1 MRLMSLLQ
9 MKVSMPMLVSVVLIA
24 RTVIPVCADEKNVF
38 LREDFDTLVEWRPRT
53 FPKIKEHTVYSI
65 EKDAQG
71 SYLKAKSNA
80 SASGIIYK
88 KEFNVYEYPK
98 VRWRWKVSNIYA
110 KGNAEEKKGD
120 DYPIRVY
127 IVFKYDPGKAAFATK
142 IKYSLL
148 KKLYGEYPPD
158 SSLNYI
164 WANRTH
170 EERILTNTYA
180 DQSRMVILQAGTEK
194 TDTWQE
200 EEVHILEDYRRAFEA
215 DPPPIARI
223 AIMNDSDNTGERS
236 VSYIDYIDIS
246 Q

>member
-1 MRLMSLLQ
+1 
-9 MKVSMPMLVSVVLIA
+9 MKVSLSTLVAVLVIA
-24 RTVIPVCADEKNVF
+24 LTVIPVSADEKNVF
-38 LREDFDTLVEWRPRT
+38 LREDFDTLEEWRPRT
-53 FPKIKEHTVYSI
+53 FPKIESHTVYSI
-65 EKDAQG
+65 ERDAQG

-80 SASGIIYK
+80 SASGIICE

-110 KGNAEEKKGD
+110 KGHAKEKKGD

-127 IVFKYDPGKAAFATK
+127 IVFKYDPGKAALQTK
-142 IKYSLL
+142 IKYVLL

-180 DQSRMVILQAGTEK
+180 DDSRMVILQAGAEK

-200 EEVHILEDYRRAFEA
+200 EKVHILEDYRRAFGA
-215 DPPPIARI
+215 DPPPVARI

-236 VSYIDYIDIS
+236 VSYIDYIEIS
-246 Q
+246 R